1 LKDENPSVTLVKQL
15 KAFEAKQVQLAKD
28 IQLATAQLK
37 AAQSVPTLAEG
48 VIEEADEML
57 KTKEGRMKVRE
68 FLRSTV
74 DRIVVDAARQT
85 SQIFFKSGFVGT
97 MCVFVGE
104 EEELEGGGVRVK
116 LTGPVNFTI
125 RGP

>member
-1 LKDENPSVTLVKQL
+1 VNQL
-15 KAFEAKQVQLAKD
+15 KQFEARQVQLSKD

-37 AAQSVPTLAEG
+37 AAQSVPTLTEA
-48 VIEEADEML
+48 VREEADEML
-57 KTKEGRMKVRE
+57 KTKEGRMRVRE

-74 DRIVVDAARQT
+74 DRIVVDAAHGV
-85 SQIFFKSGFVGT
+85 SQIHFKSGFVGT
-97 MCVFVGE
+97 MNVLVGE
-104 EEELEGGGVRVK
+104 EEELESGVIRVK